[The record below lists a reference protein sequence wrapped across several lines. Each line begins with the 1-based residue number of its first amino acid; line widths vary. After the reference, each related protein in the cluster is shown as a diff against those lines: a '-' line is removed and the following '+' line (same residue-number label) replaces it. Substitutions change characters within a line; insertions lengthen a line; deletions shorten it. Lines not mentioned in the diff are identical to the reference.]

1 VSKTMFLRFQL
12 AEAKG
17 EIPTGSAVGLTYATI
32 AEAGAKSVANGFY
45 GQEAVAEALSGV
57 QKDNVGQTTA
67 QREQTMMDLAEG
79 VIRDIRPVTRA
90 LTEAHTTSD
99 FPLALAN
106 LRTRILRKAYT
117 GALSD
122 WRSFASVLTVPDFKN
137 IRGLRLSEI
146 GGLKLRPEGTDV
158 KFASFGESE
167 DGYRVG
173 NYERGLAYTWEMWE
187 NDEVGAFMRGLES
200 LGRAAKRTE
209 IEVVMQAI
217 ASGLTRIT
225 DVGQTG
231 APTIAT
237 IKAVRLAFAQRAFK
251 DSDGTDVPYGFDI
264 TDIIFGTE
272 NRDAIQQL
280 LVAETEPGASGNR
293 GNTPNILRGF
303 ATPHFER
310 LLSKYI
316 GTDFVV
322 FDNQVDWLEVAFK
335 EGFQGGPKTYTKIPD
350 VKEEPGEGS
359 FANHTFEVKLGHVI
373 GAKVIDPMG
382 AARVGGA

>member
-1 VSKTMFLRFQL
+1 MSKTMLLRFQL

-17 EIPTGSAVGLTYATI
+17 HIPANTAVGLTYATI
-32 AEAGAKSVANGFY
+32 AEAGAKAVANGFY
-45 GQEAVAEALSGV
+45 GKDAVSEAVGEVEKAYTGT
-57 QKDNVGQTTA
+57 DTA
-67 QREQTMMDLAEG
+67 QREQRMMDLAEG
-79 VIRDIRPVTRA
+79 VIKDIRPVTRA
-90 LTEAHTTSD
+90 LSEAHTTSD

-106 LRTRILRKAYT
+106 LRTRTLRKAYE

-146 GGLKLRPEGTDV
+146 GGLKLRAEGTDV

-209 IEVVMQAI
+209 VEVVMSAI
-217 ASGLTRIT
+217 AAGLTQIT
-225 DVGQTG
+225 EAAQIG
-231 APTIAT
+231 APTVNT
-237 IKAVRLAFAQRAFK
+237 IKAIRQAFAQRTFK
-251 DSDGTDVPYGFDI
+251 DSDGTDVPFGFDI

-272 NRDAIQQL
+272 NRDAIQQIL
-280 LVAETEPGASGNR
+280 TAETEPGASNNR
-293 GNTPNILRGF
+293 GNNPNVLRGF

-310 LLSKYI
+310 LLSRYL
-316 GTDFVV
+316 GTDIVV

-350 VKEEPGEGS
+350 VQEEPGEGS

-373 GAKVIDPMG
+373 GAKVIDPSG
-382 AARVGGA
+382 AARVKTV

>member
-1 VSKTMFLRFQL
+1 MFLRFQL

-17 EIPTGSAVGLTYATI
+17 EIPAGTAVGLTYATI
-32 AEAGAKSVANGFY
+32 AEAGAKAVATGFY
-45 GQEAVAEALSGV
+45 GREAIAEALGEV
-57 QKDNVGQTTA
+57 QKTAQTDA
-67 QREQTMMDLAEG
+67 QREQTMLELAEG
-79 VIRDIRPVTRA
+79 VIRDIRPVARA
-90 LTEAHTTSD
+90 LSEAHTTSD

-106 LRTRILRKAYT
+106 LRTRTLRKAYE
-117 GALSD
+117 GAISD

-137 IRGLRLSEI
+137 IRGLRLTEI

-209 IEVVMQAI
+209 VEVVMQAI
-217 ASGLTRIT
+217 AAGLTRIT
-225 DVGQTG
+225 DAGQAG

-237 IKAVRLAFAQRAFK
+237 IKAVRTAFGLRAFL
-251 DSDGTDVPYGFDI
+251 DSDGSSVSYGFDI

-272 NRDAIQQL
+272 NRDAVQQIIT
-280 LVAETEPGASGNR
+280 AETEPGTGGNR
-293 GNTPNILRGF
+293 GNTPNVLRGF

-359 FANHTFEVKLGHVI
+359 FANHTFEVKLGHVL
-373 GAKVIDPMG
+373 GAKVIDPAG
-382 AARVGGA
+382 AARVAGA